1 MKKLIYFSKCIFEGN
16 SFVLNMKYSNSFQKG
31 WLCAIKRICL
41 YSLRAGLFILLEY
54 GGIDNLS
61 ATRHTGGRDRNQRHT
76 WVHMVATSWG
86 RQRHIR
92 LFHIGYV
99 SPINHIFS

>member
-16 SFVLNMKYSNSFQKG
+16 TLVLNMKYSNSFQKE

-54 GGIDNLS
+54 GGIGNLP
-61 ATRHTGGRDRNQRHT
+61 ALGTLGEETGINVTPGCT
-76 WVHMVATSWG
+76 LVATSWG